1 VSSRPKLLLDV
12 DTLRIVYA
20 NRAAAALA
28 GSARDALIGSVPWT
42 HHVCWERDEL
52 EARLAPLRDRTQDAI
67 SYELGPRGGAPAMD
81 VQAQRVSSED
91 GPAYLVWTGHDVAAH
106 RRIPERPG
114 RSLTAG
120 SDPALATVS

>member
-1 VSSRPKLLLDV
+1 
-12 DTLRIVYA
+12 
-20 NRAAAALA
+20 
-28 GSARDALIGSVPWT
+28 
-42 HHVCWERDEL
+42 
-52 EARLAPLRDRTQDAI
+52 
-67 SYELGPRGGAPAMD
+67 MD

-106 RRIPERPG
+106 RRTAERPG